1 MNIIAIII
9 KWGSITTK
17 PWLKCVYMLCMFVLE
32 SDMHTCL
39 YAFCVALS
47 KYDSCLEGV
56 VWMMQSLPSI
66 SKFVPFSALC
76 GVGTLWQRDYII
88 SSVDWVF
95 KNCNV
100 KSHIIIMSFFH
111 VHLLGHQYTSSKNR
125 MCHSLSM
132 PWVLGILKSYSFIH
146 LLWCLN
152 LLQHTV
158 YVM

>member
-1 MNIIAIII
+1 MIQ
-9 KWGSITTK
+9 
-17 PWLKCVYMLCMFVLE
+17 LCVYMPCMFVSE

-47 KYDSCLEGV
+47 KYGSCLEGV

-100 KSHIIIMSFFH
+100 KSHTLPLCPFFMFICW
-111 VHLLGHQYTSSKNR
+111 VTNIPAVRTECAIPCQCPG
-125 MCHSLSM
+125 
-132 PWVLGILKSYSFIH
+132 VLGILISYSFIH
-146 LLWCLN
+146 LLD
-152 LLQHTV
+152 V
-158 YVM
+158 Y